1 MSLRPAVRAL
11 HQGVRYASTSAAPSS
26 STSSSS
32 SNSTSASTV
41 TSPISP
47 NNASTSYSNAVSIP
61 ERFLQLANNPQRVY
75 TPRKTFL
82 WNYYDHLLT
91 RSEFVLIFEH
101 GNISAA
107 EWNKIR
113 RSLKAIPTPVK
124 PFDVNNAAGT
134 GAEAGAG
141 SSAVRANIEKA
152 SLNVVRTG
160 VFSALAGSSKSPIAP
175 HLTGQRAI
183 LTCPSLSPT
192 YISKILT
199 TLTRSLKSLKR
210 ENVTDEKQPML
221 KLVAGMLEGKKVLS
235 EGELVEFGK
244 LPELDTLR
252 AQVVGL
258 LESQSRSLVGVLGQ
272 AAGGSLVRTLQGLE
286 NDLKEKQGGAAAGA
300 EEVKA

>member
-1 MSLRPAVRAL
+1 MALRPSYRAL
-11 HQGVRYASTSAAPSS
+11 HHTVRYASTSSAPSSAPSS
-26 STSSSS
+26 SS
-32 SNSTSASTV
+32 SASASNAV

-47 NNASTSYSNAVSIP
+47 NAASSSYSNASSIP
-61 ERFLQLANNPQRVY
+61 ERFIQLANNPNRVY

-82 WNYYDHLLT
+82 WNYYDHLLN
-91 RSEFVLIFEH
+91 RSEFVLVFEH
-101 GNISAA
+101 ANISAG
-107 EWNKIR
+107 EWGKIR

-124 PFDVNNAAGT
+124 PFDINAS
-134 GAEAGAG
+134 AGAG
-141 SSAVRANIEKA
+141 EVPRESIEKA

-160 VFSALAGSSKSPIAP
+160 VFSALAKSSESPIES
-175 HLTGQRAI
+175 HLSGQRAI

-199 TLTRSLKSLKR
+199 TLNRSLKSLKR
-210 ENVTDEKQPML
+210 DNVADDSKQPTL
-221 KLVAGMLEGKKVLS
+221 KLVAGLLEGKKVLN

-258 LESQSRSLVGVLGQ
+258 LESQGRSLVGVLGQ

-286 NDLKEKQGGAAAGA
+286 NDLKEKEGG
-300 EEVKA
+300 EEVKP